1 MLDVL
6 MRNSTEYKLIAREY
20 GLQRAQRSQVLLID
34 HIHQGLQIMDLFG
47 ATVQAKLAY
56 CLHPL
61 VQNFVD
67 LEANLAKICRE
78 EMLNPRAL
86 ILAMEYRNKANRYLC
101 RPENDGYTWQQ
112 LDNIV
117 GKTLP
122 EVRHMLIAD
131 KIQNNK
137 DFLLHHYGTHERSEQ
152 LKTYFENWFH
162 ILGVSQ
168 GEVRVATQRIYGV
181 QPTIDKE
188 AVL

>member
-20 GLQRAQRSQVLLID
+20 GTQRAKRSQVLLID

-61 VQNFVD
+61 VQNYVD
-67 LEANLAKICRE
+67 LEANMAKICRE
-78 EMLNPRAL
+78 ELLNPRAL
-86 ILAMEYRNKANRYLC
+86 ILAMEYRNKANRFLC
-101 RPENDGYTWQQ
+101 CPENDSYTPSE
-112 LDNIV
+112 LKEIV
-117 GKTLP
+117 GELLP

-137 DFLLHHYGTHERSEQ
+137 DFMLHHYGTHERSTQ
-152 LKTYFENWFH
+152 LKEYFEDWFF
-162 ILGVSQ
+162 ILGVSP
-168 GEVRVATQRIYGV
+168 GEVRVATNRIYGAQNALV
-181 QPTIDKE
+181 
-188 AVL
+188 

>member
-20 GLQRAQRSQVLLID
+20 GQQRAQRSQVLLID
-34 HIHQGLQIMDLFG
+34 HIHQGLEIMDLFG

-61 VQNFVD
+61 VQNWVD
-67 LEANLAKICRE
+67 LEANMRKICAE
-78 EMLNPRAL
+78 DMLNPRAL

-101 RPENDGYTWQQ
+101 KPENDNLSWTQ
-112 LDNIV
+112 LDGIV
-117 GKTLP
+117 GNLLP

-137 DFLLHHYGTHERSEQ
+137 DFMLHHYGTHERSNHLAQ
-152 LKTYFENWFH
+152 YFLNWFR

-181 QPTIDKE
+181 QHAE
-188 AVL
+188 VV